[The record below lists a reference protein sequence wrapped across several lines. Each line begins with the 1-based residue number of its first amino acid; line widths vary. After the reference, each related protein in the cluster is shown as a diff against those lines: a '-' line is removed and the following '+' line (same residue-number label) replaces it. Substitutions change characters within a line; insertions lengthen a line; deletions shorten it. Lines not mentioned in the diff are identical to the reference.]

1 MNGITTLNGL
11 TKREEREIEISFV
24 QDPIRKIRFTIDDLG
39 DDMPDIYLQVNYNV
53 DNDEVI
59 DVVKIIDTNKD
70 AEQEYIDG
78 LFQQYNDYE
87 EYYQDQINSATN
99 N

>member
-1 MNGITTLNGL
+1 MNGIRTLNGL

-39 DDMPDIYLQVNYNV
+39 DDMPDIYFQVNYDV

-70 AEQEYIDG
+70 AEQEFIDET
-78 LFQQYNDYE
+78 FKQFNE
-87 EYYQDQINSATN
+87 YQDYIEKENNS
-99 N
+99 